1 VPISP
6 FLVPPSGD
14 RRHPCSSR
22 AAGLGLLLCLAL
34 GWGCSKQGE
43 GERCDI
49 ANADLDCETG
59 LVCLG
64 ETQLSI
70 KGRGVALCCP
80 QFAAN
85 TTVDACRATASL
97 PAEPDAG
104 LMLPTP
110 EPVVDAGELPPD
122 ATPAP

>member
-1 VPISP
+1 MPISP
-6 FLVPPSGD
+6 SLVPPRGD
-14 RRHPCSSR
+14 RRQPRSSR
-22 AAGLGLLLCLAL
+22 AAGLGLLVCLAL
-34 GWGCSKQGE
+34 VWGCSKQKE
-43 GERCDI
+43 GERCDL
-49 ANADLDCETG
+49 ANADQDCETG

-70 KGRGVALCCP
+70 KGRGIALCCP

-97 PAEPDAG
+97 PPEPDAG
-104 LMLPTP
+104 LELPL
-110 EPVVDAGELPPD
+110 PVVDAGEAQPD